1 MDKNN
6 KKYLMLSSSILASVA
21 LGLYTQNIEWAPAI
35 RTMAHFFGAVA
46 VPGVASLV
54 TSNLINEYQERKNKK
69 IEKLNL
75 NKEKDKDKDKD
86 KENIPYSI
94 NPKLKENLLK
104 ASMIIGSI
112 GYIAF
117 CVSWES
123 WQFAQSN
130 VFQLPQYMADI
141 SGPLVGMSTIGTIDG
156 KPLLEK
162 INRLEDK
169 ILKRFRK
176 VKEENTIEE
185 PQQNKEKEVK
195 IDQENEL
202 PPWDLRLYE
211 PNNKIAQ
218 VIKENDSSKEI
229 EQEEDFLTK

>member
-54 TSNLINEYQERKNKK
+54 TSNLINEYEKRKNKK

-75 NKEKDKDKDKD
+75 NKD

-123 WQFAQSN
+123 
-130 VFQLPQYMADI
+130 
-141 SGPLVGMSTIGTIDG
+141 
-156 KPLLEK
+156 
-162 INRLEDK
+162 
-169 ILKRFRK
+169 
-176 VKEENTIEE
+176 
-185 PQQNKEKEVK
+185 
-195 IDQENEL
+195 
-202 PPWDLRLYE
+202 
-211 PNNKIAQ
+211 
-218 VIKENDSSKEI
+218 
-229 EQEEDFLTK
+229 